1 MLSSSRGPTG
11 GLADRL
17 TLLFVVTIVYLKTIS
32 IMKPETIR
40 MLEEWRKN
48 SFEPKQGIIV
58 TRDYLC
64 EDNDSIELMWF
75 AEYTENGRTR
85 IIKFIVKNIPDDIVS
100 LNIQID
106 NIEKNELRK
115 QF

>member
-1 MLSSSRGPTG
+1 
-11 GLADRL
+11 
-17 TLLFVVTIVYLKTIS
+17 
-32 IMKPETIR
+32 MKPETIR

-58 TRDYLC
+58 TRDYSC

-75 AEYTENGRTR
+75 AEYTENANTHVL
-85 IIKFIVKNIPDDIVS
+85 KYVVKNLADDITS

-106 NIEKNELRK
+106 NIENNELRK
-115 QF
+115 LFYR

>member
-1 MLSSSRGPTG
+1 
-11 GLADRL
+11 
-17 TLLFVVTIVYLKTIS
+17 
-32 IMKPETIR
+32 MKAETMR
-40 MLEEWRKN
+40 MLEEWRTN

-75 AEYTENGRTR
+75 AEYAENDNTHVL
-85 IIKFIVKNIPDDIVS
+85 KYVVKNLVDDITS

-106 NIEKNELRK
+106 NIENNELRK
-115 QF
+115 LF